1 MTRKRTAR
9 RGLTIIEAV
18 MSVMVTSI
26 VLVAAMET
34 LGLVARSRSIT
45 ERHSVG
51 VMLAEDLLAEV
62 LSRPFDDP
70 GTLSPIEG
78 KSGSR
83 ASFVSIADYHAW
95 RASPPQ
101 DITGDELTAHAAYE
115 RRVTVTFVDDDLN
128 PTASDTGVKL
138 ITVEVFRGS
147 FPAAKTSAL
156 RTRGFDTAARAT
168 GGGS

>member
-1 MTRKRTAR
+1 MNRRNTGR

-26 VLVAAMET
+26 VLVAALET
-34 LGLVARSRSIT
+34 LGLVGRSRSIT

-70 GTLSPIEG
+70 GTASPIEG

-83 ASFVSIADYHAW
+83 ASFVSIADYHEW

-115 RRVTVTFVDDDLN
+115 RRVTVTFVDDDLV
-128 PTASDTGVKL
+128 PTASDTGVRL
-138 ITVEVFRGS
+138 ITVEVFRGG
-147 FPAAKTSAL
+147 FPAAKISAL